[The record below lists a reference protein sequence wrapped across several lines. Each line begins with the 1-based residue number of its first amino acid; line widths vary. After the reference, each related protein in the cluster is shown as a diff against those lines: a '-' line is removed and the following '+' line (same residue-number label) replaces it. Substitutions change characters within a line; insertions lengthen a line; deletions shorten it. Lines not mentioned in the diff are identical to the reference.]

1 MACAEESRAYA
12 ALLAEKVP
20 LERIV
25 DAREAVEKCTSK
37 TYNKTVEK
45 CGDEYTAV
53 TSCLSKNRREWSKC
67 GDVRTALEDCFGK
80 NVL

>member
-12 ALLAEKVP
+12 NLLSKKTP
-20 LERIV
+20 LEHIV
-25 DAREAVEKCTSK
+25 QARAVAETCTTKTLDATQA
-37 TYNKTVEK
+37 K

-53 TSCLSKNRREWSKC
+53 CNCLQKNRREWSKC
-67 GDVRTALEDCFGK
+67 NELKTSLEDCVGK